1 MRSDRGGEARRI
13 ITPPPAPIT
22 PGLLTAGVTFGYKLL
37 LDLKEKKEKDSG
49 HEMRFVSAEGKK
61 RKLKTTCWR

>member
-22 PGLLTAGVTFGYKLL
+22 PGLLATGVTFDYKRLS
-37 LDLKEKKEKDSG
+37 DLKRKKNLAMRCDLFLAKLRREK
-49 HEMRFVSAEGKK
+49 
-61 RKLKTTCWR
+61 

>member
-22 PGLLTAGVTFGYKLL
+22 PGLLTTGVTFDYKRL
-37 LDLKEKKEKDSG
+37 LDLKRKKKSG
-49 HEMRFVSAEGKK
+49 HEMRFVSAEANK

>member
-1 MRSDRGGEARRI
+1 MRSDQGGEARRI

-22 PGLLTAGVTFGYKLL
+22 PGLLTTGVTFDHRSLF
-37 LDLKEKKEKDSG
+37 DLKGKNKSG
-49 HEMRFVSAEGKK
+49 REMRFVSGEAKK